1 MNDFNQVELKDI
13 NETDLKKILDWRN
26 QDSIRNVMNSSK
38 IISMVEHLQWFER
51 LQKDETAIS
60 KIFYYNHVPY
70 GVVNI
75 SQIDQINKK
84 CEWGFYIGEKNSPKG
99 SGTIMGSLA
108 LDYAFYSLNM
118 MKVIGEVLSFNE
130 ISQQFHKKLGFVKK
144 GLLQNNIIRNNEFID
159 VVRYE
164 ISKKQWEEQKK
175 LLF

>member
-1 MNDFNQVELKDI
+1 MNYSLRKLEGNSKDI
-13 NETDLKKILDWRN
+13 IYNWRN
-26 QDSIRNVMNSSK
+26 MNSIRSNMYNDQP
-38 IISMVEHLQWFER
+38 IPYETHCQWFENILQNQNELYR
-51 LQKDETAIS
+51 LF
-60 KIFYYNHVPY
+60 FYEENPIGLVSFK
-70 GVVNI
+70 NTN
-75 SQIDQINKK
+75 SQSQT
-84 CEWGFYIGEKNSPKG
+84 CVWGFYIGEKNSPKG

-130 ISQQFHKKLGFVKK
+130 ISQQFHKKLGFVNK

-159 VVRYE
+159 VVSYE